1 MREGMVT
8 DVDLRD
14 PDRRVTVATYEDY
27 ITAQRA
33 VDLLSDNKFPVDQVS
48 IVGED
53 VRLVERVWVAGPSAR
68 GRRRCAERR
77 VVRVADRLA
86 LRDLRRHS
94 WFAVILVATVVG
106 ALWGAA
112 FGAVAHAST
121 GGKRDFQSISSLVA
135 ARYLVRVTP
144 EYADAARQLLA
155 QLTPALQK

>member
-1 MREGMVT
+1 MT
-8 DVDLRD
+8 DADLRG

-27 ITAQRA
+27 TAAQRA

-53 VRLVERVWVAGPSAR
+53 VRLVERVLGRWTVGRAAGAGALSGAWF
-68 GRRRCAERR
+68 GLLIGLLFAIF
-77 VVRVADRLA
+77 ADTR
-86 LRDLRRHS
+86 
-94 WFAVILVATVVG
+94 WFAVILVAAVVG